1 MATKQKPQQPLVFSG
16 IAYTRECDE
25 VDMTVTLSTDDDGR
39 VVIVSEITHVASAD
53 CDAQEIEEAISN
65 VGETGIAYALT
76 DADRA
81 EITAWLTKQPIP
93 A

>member
-1 MATKQKPQQPLVFSG
+1 MATQQPLILSG
-16 IAYTRECDE
+16 FGYTRECDE
-25 VDMTVTLSTDDDGR
+25 VDMTVTLSTDESGR
-39 VVIVSEITHVASAD
+39 VVIVSEVTHTSGSIDSDPQAITDELSDIGATGVAYS
-53 CDAQEIEEAISN
+53 
-65 VGETGIAYALT
+65 LT

>member
-1 MATKQKPQQPLVFSG
+1 MATQKPQPLVFSG
-16 IAYTRECDE
+16 VGYTRECDE
-25 VDMTVTLSTDDDGR
+25 VDINVTLHKDEDGH
-39 VVIVSEITHVASAD
+39 VVIVSEIAHSGSVGSD
-53 CDAQEIEEAISN
+53 VQKIVEALVDI
-65 VGETGIAYALT
+65 GETGIAYALT